1 MVGGRGER
9 GYRAAGRRR
18 TRATSAILVAVLALA
33 ALSAQPSAAHSG
45 GGTSVGAAKR
55 AQRAHRAHRA
65 QARRGA
71 ANALAG
77 RAMWIWELQFADRG
91 NVKTIIS
98 QAHRWGIGTLMI
110 KSSDGINFWSS
121 QFSPQLVSEFHR
133 GGLRVCAWQY
143 VYGDHP
149 VTEAY
154 KGAEAVKDGADCL
167 LIDAETQYEG
177 KYIAAQTYIKRL
189 RDLIGPRFPVA
200 LAGFPYVDF
209 HPAFPYSVFLGP
221 GGAQYNMP
229 QMYWKDIGVSVDTV
243 FAHTY
248 AYNTIYRRRI
258 YPLGQLDNRPPAP
271 QIFRFRQLSRAYG
284 ASGISWWD
292 WQEATHSGW
301 TALSRPAGSLK
312 GYIPD
317 RTMASISK
325 GSKGDLVVWAQEHLI
340 SAGYRIG
347 VDGGFGGSTQAA
359 VKGFQTAHGLTDDGI
374 VGPETWGALL
384 RYRPVKVVFGAQA
397 NATSA
402 ALARASR
409 VRGTVLHEPVPVSA
423 RQPARRD
430 EIRAAGGAGHPRH
443 G

>member
-1 MVGGRGER
+1 MVGGCGER

-18 TRATSAILVAVLALA
+18 TRASAAILVAVVALA
-33 ALSAQPSAAHSG
+33 ALSAQPSAANSG

-55 AQRAHRAHRA
+55 SHRAHRA
-65 QARRGA
+65 EARRGS
-71 ANALAG
+71 ANALGG
-77 RAMWIWELQFADRG
+77 RAMWIWELQFAEGG
-91 NVKTIIS
+91 NINKIIS
-98 QAHRWGIGTLMI
+98 EAHRWGIGTLMI

-121 QFSPQLVSEFHR
+121 QFTPQLVSAFHR

-221 GGAQYNMP
+221 DGAQYNMP

-248 AYNTIYRRRI
+248 VYNTIYRRRI
-258 YPLGQLDNRPPAP
+258 YPLGQLDNRPAAH

-292 WQEATHSGW
+292 WQEATNSGW
-301 TALSRPAGSLK
+301 NALSRPAGSLK

-325 GSKGDLVVWAQEHLI
+325 GSKSDLVVWAQEHLI

-347 VDGGFGGSTQAA
+347 VDGGFGASTQAA
-359 VKGFQTAHGLTDDGI
+359 VRGFQTAHGLTDDGI

-384 RYRPVKVVFGAQA
+384 RYRPINVVFGAQA

-423 RQPARRD
+423 SQPARRN
-430 EIRAAGGAGHPRH
+430 EVRAAGGAGHPRH

>member
-18 TRATSAILVAVLALA
+18 ARASTAILVAVVALA
-33 ALSAQPSAAHSG
+33 ALSAQPSGANSG

-55 AQRAHRAHRA
+55 SQRAHRA

-71 ANALAG
+71 ANVLAG
-77 RAMWIWELQFADRG
+77 RAMWIWELQFAEGG
-91 NVKTIIS
+91 NVNKIIS
-98 QAHRWGIGTLMI
+98 EAHRWGIGTLMI

-121 QFSPQLVSEFHR
+121 QFSPQLVSAFHR

-248 AYNTIYRRRI
+248 VYNTIYRRRI
-258 YPLGQLDNRPPAP
+258 YPLGQLDNRPPAH

-301 TALSRPAGSLK
+301 NALSRPAGSLK

-325 GSKGDLVVWAQEHLI
+325 GSKSDLVVWAQEHLI
-340 SAGYRIG
+340 SAGYKIG
-347 VDGGFGGSTQAA
+347 VDGGFGASTQAA
-359 VKGFQTAHGLTDDGI
+359 VRGFQTAHGLTDDGI

-384 RYRPVKVVFGAQA
+384 RYPPVRVVFGAQA

-402 ALARASR
+402 ALARASS

-423 RQPARRD
+423 RQPARRN
-430 EIRAAGGAGHPRH
+430 EVRAAGGAGHPRH